1 MSKNLEIAYLLDFY
15 GSLLNG
21 TQREAMEY
29 YYNDDLSL
37 AEVAD
42 LLNISRQGVRA
53 ALKKAES
60 LLAAYENKM
69 GLKKRFACIRN
80 DLEAIRTNAVYIQA
94 HTENAELSA
103 KAEEII
109 KIADAMEI

>member
-15 GSLLNG
+15 GSLLND

-37 AEVAD
+37 AEVAA
-42 LLNISRQGVRA
+42 LLKISRQGVRA
-53 ALKKAES
+53 ALKKAEA
-60 LLAAYENKM
+60 LLTEYESKM
-69 GLKKRFACIRN
+69 GLKKRFACIRG
-80 DLEAIRTNAVYIQA
+80 DLETIRTAAIHIQT
-94 HTENAELSA
+94 HTPDTNIAA

-109 KIADAMEI
+109 KTADAMEI